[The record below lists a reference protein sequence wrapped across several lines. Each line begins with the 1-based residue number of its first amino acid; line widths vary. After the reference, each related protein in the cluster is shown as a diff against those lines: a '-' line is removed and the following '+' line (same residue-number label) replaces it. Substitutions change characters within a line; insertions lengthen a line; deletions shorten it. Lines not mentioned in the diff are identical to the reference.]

1 MNFYEKALELAR
13 KGEGYV
19 NPNPL
24 VGAVIVKD
32 GEIIGQGYHEFLEEI
47 MLKLMLLIVLLNLLR
62 EQQYMLP

>member
-1 MNFYEKALELAR
+1 MKKALELAR

-24 VGAVIVKD
+24 VGAVIVKG
-32 GEIIGQGYHEFLEEI
+32 GEIIGQGYHEFFLEEI

>member
-1 MNFYEKALELAR
+1 MKKALELAR

-32 GEIIGQGYHEFLEEI
+32 KDIMSFLEEI